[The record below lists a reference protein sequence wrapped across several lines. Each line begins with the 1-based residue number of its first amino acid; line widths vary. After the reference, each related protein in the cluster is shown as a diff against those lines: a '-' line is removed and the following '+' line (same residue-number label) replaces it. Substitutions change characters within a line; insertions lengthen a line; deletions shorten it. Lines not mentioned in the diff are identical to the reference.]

1 VVTVGVQAKAARLG
15 EQTSVGGDGQG
26 MQLGEDTSVVV
37 VTVDGKMTSRATS
50 PRLLEAHASP
60 LLSRDGS
67 YEPTSMSPRDTS
79 ASSPLAAYAAQPLS
93 LSAADRTVVDRTV
106 SPRPLP
112 ASGDVADR
120 TIVDQAIEKGP

>member
-1 VVTVGVQAKAARLG
+1 MVGVQVKAARLE
-15 EQTSVGGDGQG
+15 EQISVGDDGQG
-26 MQLGEDTSVVV
+26 RQLGEDTSVVAV
-37 VTVDGKMTSRATS
+37 VVDGKMTSRAAS

-67 YEPTSMSPRDTS
+67 YEPASMSPRDTS

-106 SPRPLP
+106 SLRPLP
-112 ASGDVADR
+112 ASGDVTDR
-120 TIVDQAIEKGP
+120 TIVDQAIKQGQ